1 MLCVYI
7 TSSTLRLH
15 NQFDVA
21 SILWVGN
28 CVYIFGSPFRFIVVA
43 TLRRAEAALRH
54 VDAALRHVDAAL
66 RHVDAALRHVDAALR
81 HVDAALRHVDA
92 ALRHVDAA
100 LRHVDAKHC
109 VSTTWHPVSRG
120 GKLFTGVQKSL
131 PNRNTPHSIINRAWM
146 VYLYN
151 HGVC

>member
-28 CVYIFGSPFRFIVVA
+28 CVYIFGSPLRFIVVA
-43 TLRRAEAALRH
+43 TLRR
-54 VDAALRHVDAAL
+54 
-66 RHVDAALRHVDAALR
+66 
-81 HVDAALRHVDA
+81 VDA

-131 PNRNTPHSIINRAWM
+131 PNRNTPHAIIIRAWM